1 LAFAEAVYRLYSSR
15 HHIKIFYSIR
25 KVALYRGEEI
35 TQQYSK
41 IRSRVITL
49 KYEEDELY
57 VKKLFISVKTVKIV
71 HKRKNVLKDTTAK
84 LLWKNGQK
92 HYKWQKNLSN
102 SGRQTWNASC
112 QKKENYSV

>member
-1 LAFAEAVYRLYSSR
+1 MTSKGRVN
-15 HHIKIFYSIR
+15 IR
-25 KVALYRGEEI
+25 DK
-35 TQQYSK
+35 
-41 IRSRVITL
+41 

-71 HKRKNVLKDTTAK
+71 HKRKNVLKETTAK

-112 QKKENYSV
+112 QKKENYIV

>member
-1 LAFAEAVYRLYSSR
+1 MEAV
-15 HHIKIFYSIR
+15 
-25 KVALYRGEEI
+25 YRGEEI
-35 TQQYSK
+35 TQQYSE

-71 HKRKNVLKDTTAK
+71 HKRKNVLKETTAK

-112 QKKENYSV
+112 QKKENYIV